1 MPFRRKGIL
10 MPVRKILVVDD
21 IPTHRFM
28 LAGLL
33 SHCQCE
39 VHTASDG
46 PSALRTAKEIQPDV
60 IFMDITMPE
69 MDGYE
74 LARQLRADAGLSNVK
89 LVAVSAWDCNQE
101 KLDAVGINQYLR
113 KPVMLRDVCNA
124 GGVVC

>member
-1 MPFRRKGIL
+1 MRRL
-10 MPVRKILVVDD
+10 LVVDD

-33 SHCQCE
+33 SHCMCE
-39 VHTASDG
+39 VHTAPDG
-46 PSALRTAKEIQPDV
+46 ANAVRTAKEIHPDV
-60 IFMDITMPE
+60 VFLDITMPD

-74 LARQLRADAGLSNVK
+74 VARQPRADAGTRDIK
-89 LVAVSAWDCNQE
+89 LVAVSAWDCDE
-101 KLDAVGINQYLR
+101 AKLNAVGIDQYLR